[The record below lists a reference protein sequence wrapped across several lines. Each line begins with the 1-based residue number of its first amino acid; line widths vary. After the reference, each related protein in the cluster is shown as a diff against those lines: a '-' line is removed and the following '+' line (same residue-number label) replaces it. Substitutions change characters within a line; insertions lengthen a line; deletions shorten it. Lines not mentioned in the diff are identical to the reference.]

1 MAPKKEIK
9 IVIKLQASAGKAT
22 PAPPIGTALGP
33 QGVNIGEFVKQFNDA
48 TRDKG
53 DTIIPCEITVYVDR
67 TFSFVLK
74 QPPASIL
81 IKQALKL
88 KKGSANPKK
97 TKVGTLTYAQVT
109 EIAAQK
115 MPDLSARDPENAA
128 KIIMGTARAM
138 GVDVAG

>member
-97 TKVGTLTYAQVT
+97 TKVGTLTHAQVT

>member
-9 IVIKLQASAGKAT
+9 TVIKLQASAGKAT

-48 TRDKG
+48 TREKG
-53 DTIIPCEITVYVDR
+53 DTIIPVEITVYVDR
-67 TFSFVLK
+67 TFSFILK
-74 QPPASIL
+74 QPPAAVL
-81 IKQALKL
+81 IKQALKI

-97 TKVGTLTYAQVT
+97 EKVGTLTRAQLI
-109 EIAAQK
+109 EIAAIK

-128 KIIMGTARAM
+128 KVIMGTARAM
-138 GVDVAG
+138 GVDVEG